1 MIINQ
6 KLDTTFF
13 RYHIKTKDGIIFHD
27 ISLREYIERIK
38 NDILIGVSFKEREWI
53 NMDNPELIIK

>member
-1 MIINQ
+1 MINQ

-13 RYHIKTKDGIIFHD
+13 RYHIKTKNGIIYRDF
-27 ISLREYIERIK
+27 SLRELMEKHK
-38 NDILIGVSFKEREWI
+38 NNILIGLSFKEYEWI